1 VWRDKKKIKL
11 GTGSEVRNRHPN
23 VTDSNL
29 REKARKAIK
38 KVYSKT
44 SRDISRG
51 KWSESQNVMVDDEID
66 FSQTEEK
73 EIGLLCSIDDQRWD

>member
-1 VWRDKKKIKL
+1 VCQFWKERNVWRDKKKIKL

-51 KWSESQNVMVDDEID
+51 K
-66 FSQTEEK
+66 
-73 EIGLLCSIDDQRWD
+73 